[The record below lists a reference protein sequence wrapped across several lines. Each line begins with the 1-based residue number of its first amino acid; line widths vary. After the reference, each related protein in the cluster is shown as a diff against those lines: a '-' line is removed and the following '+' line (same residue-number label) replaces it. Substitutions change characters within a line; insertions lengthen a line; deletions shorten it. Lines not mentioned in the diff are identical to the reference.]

1 MNISKLTASIVL
13 PLFLVSCGE
22 LKNQASS
29 ASQAATQ
36 TSTAHASAV
45 QPQTAH
51 PTTPMQT
58 ATHTDTQNTAD
69 WTPIFK
75 SIESGCSA
83 MDEGLRDFFYYLV
96 KDNEA
101 SYSNHNLPP
110 YVAGHIQAP
119 PAYRHAVGD
128 VIDYTQGKMVH
139 HHEGESLPA
148 DIARLPIRGTYYN
161 LPVKAIEH
169 LRVDGV
175 ASYTL
180 ILATPLA
187 NAKSALAHV
196 HYTAKSSPK
205 VIAGQEEGVDAYGAP
220 ILSDNPAQIDGDA
233 HETRITCFHPMS
245 I

>member
-1 MNISKLTASIVL
+1 MDISKLTASIVL
-13 PLFLVSCGE
+13 PLFLASCGE

-75 SIESGCSA
+75 SIESGCDS
-83 MDEGLRDFFYYLV
+83 MDEGLREFFDYLI

-101 SYSNHNLPP
+101 SYSNPNLPF

-128 VIDYTQGKMVH
+128 VIDYTAGKVIRL
-139 HHEGESLPA
+139 GEENSPA
-148 DIARLPIRGTYYN
+148 NIARLPIRGTYYN

-175 ASYTL
+175 ARYAL
-180 ILATPLA
+180 ILDTPLA
-187 NAKSALAHV
+187 NAKRALAHV
-196 HYTAKSSPK
+196 RYTAQPLPPGITEDMEDES
-205 VIAGQEEGVDAYGAP
+205 GAP
-220 ILSDNPAQIDGDA
+220 ILPDTPAQIDGDE
-233 HETRITCFHPMS
+233 HETRIMCFRPLS